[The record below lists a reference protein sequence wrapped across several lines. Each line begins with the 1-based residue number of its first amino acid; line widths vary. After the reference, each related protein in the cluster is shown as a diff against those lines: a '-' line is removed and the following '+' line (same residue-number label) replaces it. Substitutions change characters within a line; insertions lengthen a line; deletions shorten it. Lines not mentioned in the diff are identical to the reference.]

1 MDNEQEIIDLNVKRL
16 KIQLDKLLVQLR
28 PESKEQFKKFKIYT
42 DDGTAVDLSNIDF
55 NKSCIFICPI
65 DFLSLIGVYALQKIN
80 GVHYPDVTPQGS
92 YSRIR
97 TDYFIVESPDIRYSK
112 IQTTYDEGEVVPEH
126 YNSLNYLYK
135 PIALWRLVDEVGQG
149 SDQSMYDFC
158 NFRLHERYLRN
169 QIDWIF
175 YLGTPESYKATYNI
189 PLNYPVY
196 IIKYGNST
204 STKKGLF

>member
-1 MDNEQEIIDLNVKRL
+1 MNQQDIVKLNVKRVQ
-16 KIQLDKLLVQLR
+16 IQLKKLLKQLR
-28 PESKEQFKKFKIYT
+28 PEVKDLFTKYEI
-42 DDGTAVDLSNIDF
+42 VDEYGKVYQLSDIDF
-55 NKSCIFICPI
+55 KKSCIFICNV

-80 GVHYPDVTPQGS
+80 NVIYPDTTKEGI

-112 IQTTYDEGEVVPEH
+112 IQTEYDENEVVPEH
-126 YNSLNYLYK
+126 YNALSYLYK
-135 PIALWRLVDEVGQG
+135 PIALWRLVDEVGIG
-149 SDQSMYDFC
+149 SKENMYEFC

-175 YLGTPESYKATYNI
+175 YQGTLESYRKTYNI

-196 IIKYGNST
+196 IIRVKT
-204 STKKGLF
+204 QTKTGKDVF